1 MTTLAQVPK
10 WSVIVGFLA
19 AAAGLWAGLKEV
31 TGVSSPSEA
40 LVLAKDYLGLTTS
53 LADVFGIAIGTGTML
68 KATSAEDGKTAAVA
82 TFGGIAV
89 VLAGGTMI
97 GTESAWAPAAALAGL
112 VVSGSIAYAISKR

>member
-1 MTTLAQVPK
+1 MTPLAQVPK

-31 TGVSSPSEA
+31 TGVSPSEA

-53 LADVFGIAIGTGTML
+53 LAGVFGIAIGTGTML

-97 GTESAWAPAAALAGL
+97 GTESAWAPAAALAAL